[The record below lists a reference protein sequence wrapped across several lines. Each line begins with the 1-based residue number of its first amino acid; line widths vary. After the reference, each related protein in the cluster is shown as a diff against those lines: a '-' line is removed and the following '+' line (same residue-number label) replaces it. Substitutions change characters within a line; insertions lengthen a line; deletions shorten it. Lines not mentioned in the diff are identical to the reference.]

1 MKKVIL
7 LGSAKSTEAYVTELS
22 RIKNVEVVGFLDPDS
37 KQNNS
42 LFDDFFQFIDLLE
55 KASIFIVCREV
66 KRLDF
71 EIVRQM
77 IRFGKHV
84 FVDGFREWS
93 THEIEEIE
101 KLRFESQ
108 VVFQFGN
115 TLYGK
120 PVFTT
125 ALNLVKKP
133 RFIKVEKHCQPPKPG
148 TFENWIFTQLSEEF
162 DLVQRLMQ
170 SNIRSVSARPMFL
183 FGEDP
188 DLLNIHIE
196 FHNDAICHFSVGRAI
211 DKNIHRI
218 RVYQPETLLSIDL
231 KGNNLEESRMK
242 GDTEQLSL
250 DLDIQTSS
258 MDNIPEMVTLERHV
272 MLYDHRVKDL
282 TNFFENIDKRLTPLS
297 TLDHLMGVADI
308 CEVVCEKVKRRYQ
321 SL

>member
-7 LGSAKSTEAYVTELS
+7 LGSAKSTDAYVNELT
-22 RIKNVEVVGFLDPDS
+22 RFKDVEVIGFLDPDS
-37 KQNNS
+37 EQNQS
-42 LFDDFFQFIDLLE
+42 LFDDFFQFMSLLE
-55 KASIFIVCREV
+55 KAHVFIVCRDV
-66 KRLDF
+66 QHLDF
-71 EIVRQM
+71 EIIRQM

-115 TLYGK
+115 TLYGM
-120 PVFTT
+120 PVFTS

-133 RFIKVEKHCQPPKPG
+133 RFIKVEKHCPPPKPG
-148 TFENWIFTQLSEEF
+148 TFENWIFEQLSEEF

-170 SNIRSVSARPMFL
+170 STIRSVSARPMFL

-211 DKNIHRI
+211 DKEVHRI
-218 RVYQPETLLSIDL
+218 RVYQQDKLLSIDL
-231 KGNNLEESRMK
+231 NGNNLEESRLK

-250 DLDIQTSS
+250 DLNFKQSDINNQH
-258 MDNIPEMVTLERHV
+258 EMVTLERHV
-272 MLYDHRVKDL
+272 LLYDRRVKDL
-282 TNFFENIDKRLTPLS
+282 TNFFENIDKRLSPLS
-297 TLDHLMGVADI
+297 SLDHLMEVADI